1 MRNVSSAIATAT
13 PIPPPVL
20 AVDEEAALRQ
30 AFTHSMRHVPGAVA
44 IVATEFEG
52 ERRGLAVT
60 AWCSL
65 STEPPS
71 VLVCVNKNASAHDSI
86 VRSGI
91 FSINQL
97 AAEHTEIVA
106 VFSNQRGLQGDA
118 RFGEGGW
125 EAGPTGVPM
134 LSTAI
139 VSMEC
144 RVSEHHDHG
153 THSVFIGTVLGL
165 RVPAEGEPLVYLK
178 SRYARPA
185 PLG

>member
-1 MRNVSSAIATAT
+1 MRNVSSALAVAT
-13 PIPPPVL
+13 PFVPPVL
-20 AVDEEAALRQ
+20 AVDDETALRQ

-52 ERRGLAVT
+52 QRRGLAAT

-71 VLVCVNKNASAHDSI
+71 ILVCVNKNASAHDFI
-86 VRSGI
+86 VRSRT

-97 AAEHTEIVA
+97 SAEHTEMVA

-118 RFGEGGW
+118 RFEEGGW
-125 EAGPTGVPM
+125 EAGTTGVPV
-134 LSTAI
+134 LSSAI
-139 VSMEC
+139 VGIEC
-144 RVSEHHDHG
+144 RVSEHHDHN
-153 THSVFIGTVLGL
+153 THSVFIGTVSGL
-165 RVPAEGEPLVYLK
+165 RVPTQGEPLVYLN